1 VKLMT
6 PESPKQG
13 RTIYRA
19 DALRQYAQGRQQPI
33 LPRFVRPRTFAL
45 LWVLAVLLAAGVGLA
60 WVARVPV
67 FASGVAVLV
76 GAQGHEGETIEVV
89 AFLPAESL
97 SRLRA
102 GQPMFV
108 EAGGAGQRLRLR
120 VAAVEPEVLS
130 PDAARARFASTP
142 TGALVGPSAVAVA
155 RFEGARA
162 TLPASAYAGSV
173 ARVEVEVGSRQVI
186 TLLPLVGRAFVE

>member
-1 VKLMT
+1 MT
-6 PESPKQG
+6 PERPKQG

-19 DALRQYAQGRQQPI
+19 DALRRYAEGRQQAV

-45 LWVLAVLLAAGVGLA
+45 LWALAALLAAGVGLA
-60 WVARVPV
+60 CVARVPV

-76 GAQGHEGETIEVV
+76 GAQGREGETVEVV

-97 SRLRA
+97 SRLHA

-108 EAGGAGQRLRLR
+108 EAGGAGPRLRLR

-130 PDAARARFASTP
+130 PDAARARFAAAP
-142 TGALVGPSAVAVA
+142 TTALVGPSAVAVA
-155 RFEGARA
+155 RLEGARA
-162 TLPASAYAGSV
+162 ALPARAYGGSV
-173 ARVEVEVGSRQVI
+173 TRVEVEVGSRQVI